1 LRGSEDST
9 MDAIR
14 TPTRRSSR
22 HSAAGLL
29 AAVATAVLACSFMA
43 TPAGAAVY
51 KWVDPQGRIH
61 YSDRPPPP
69 EGKLLSIDTSYEHFR
84 SGSERASTPPAA
96 NRAATP
102 GTPSSAAPPLG
113 GNAEAQLKQTVAND
127 VASTRSEQCKQAQDR
142 YANYVRSRRLYKE
155 GPNKERVYLTDAEL
169 ETERL
174 NAKRDADDACTAAA
188 EQR

>member
-1 LRGSEDST
+1 

-22 HSAAGLL
+22 LSAAAVL
-29 AAVATAVLACSFMA
+29 AAVATAVLACSVVA
-43 TPAGAAVY
+43 TPAAAAVY

-84 SGSERASTPPAA
+84 TGSERVSAPVAA

-102 GTPSSAAPPLG
+102 GTPPSTAAPLG
-113 GNAEAQLKQTVAND
+113 ATAEAQLKQTVAND
-127 VASTRSEQCKQAQDR
+127 IASTRSEQCKQAQDR
-142 YANYVRSRRLYKE
+142 YQNYVRSRRLYKE

-174 NAKRDADDACTAAA
+174 NAKRESEDACTAAA

>member
-1 LRGSEDST
+1 

-22 HSAAGLL
+22 HSAAGWL
-29 AAVATAVLACSFMA
+29 AAVATVVLACSFVA

-69 EGKLLSIDTSYEHFR
+69 EGKLLSVDTSYEHYR
-84 SGSERASTPPAA
+84 SGVTAQPAA
-96 NRAATP
+96 SRAATS
-102 GTPSSAAPPLG
+102 GTQPSAAAPLG
-113 GNAEAQLKQTVAND
+113 ANAEAQLKQAVAND
-127 VASTRSEQCKQAQDR
+127 VANTRSEQCKQAQDR

-174 NAKRDADDACTAAA
+174 NAKRDADEACTAAA